1 MISSDLDSLV
11 WIAGDYADSIAQQ
24 RFVESV
30 LNGEV
35 PIPIP
40 DRRSR
45 TLHSRLVYR
54 SPESLID
61 PPQTILS
68 ACGLVNYLMGAAL
81 DSAHCICPECGAR
94 LARYR
99 SPLQLLNAITNDW
112 RQRKISIYAQSK
124 HRDLLEWAQLQGLSV
139 SGNLN
144 STPSVYLSQL
154 VCDEDTIRSIGALI
168 HSIWRVPALYLTV
181 SDNSGEY
188 RSYSSNGWCESCKAC
203 AKGVSRAELYG
214 LLTGRNSSSLFASA
228 EALLEH
234 SPFQTVQHLL
244 NQPIRNLKFDPH
256 SPLDRARE
264 LLSTTGLGSFSLG
277 SKTDMLNAAD
287 LARLSIASSILA
299 SNGPR
304 DHIILDLPC
313 GIFDPTE
320 AQEIRR
326 ALVTA
331 GASRKIT
338 TISDS
343 FQHTESE
350 DNSSG
355 ELIRLH
361 RGRGDTANLLV
372 FTKIAAAIASRLD
385 KTGESFEFVALP
397 VFQTRP
403 KSAKVIGGEL
413 GLLEPLA
420 QLYSASLDART
431 SGLSARDFTLFG
443 ARSPRYVCEQCRGLG
458 VLLIYHEH
466 LSRPVS
472 QPCSGCAG
480 LRCKAPISSALF
492 RGVSFSSV
500 LNQPIERSLGTLA
513 SLSKAKSALNLA
525 TILDLNQLP
534 LGMPV
539 ALLSHSELRR
549 LAIVKALLKGRVS
562 KPVIILIEQPDAGL
576 SASQRAA
583 VRQVRDRALLEGSA
597 VWVEVV

>member
-11 WIAGDYADSIAQQ
+11 WIAGDYADSIAQE

-45 TLHSRLVYR
+45 TLQSRLVYR

-61 PPQTILS
+61 PPQTVLS

-112 RQRKISIYAQSK
+112 RQRKISIYAQSQ

-139 SGNLN
+139 TGSLN

-181 SDNSGEY
+181 SDSSGEY

-234 SPFQTVQHLL
+234 YPFQTVQHLL
-244 NQPIRNLKFDPH
+244 NQPIRDLKFNPD
-256 SPLDRARE
+256 SPLERARK
-264 LLSTTGLGSFSLG
+264 LLSNIGLKACSFG
-277 SKTDMLNAAD
+277 SKTDALNAAD

-299 SNGPR
+299 SNSPR

-326 ALVTA
+326 ALVSA
-331 GASRKIT
+331 GAFRKIT
-338 TISDS
+338 TISGP

-350 DNSSG
+350 DHSSG
-355 ELIRLH
+355 ELIRLY

-413 GLLEPLA
+413 GLLEP
-420 QLYSASLDART
+420 LYSASLDART

-480 LRCKAPISSALF
+480 LRCNAPISSALF
-492 RGVSFSSV
+492 RGVSFSTV

-525 TILDLNQLP
+525 TILDLNHLP

-539 ALLSHSELRR
+539 ALLSHSEVRR

-562 KPVIILIEQPDAGL
+562 KPVIIVIEQPDAGL